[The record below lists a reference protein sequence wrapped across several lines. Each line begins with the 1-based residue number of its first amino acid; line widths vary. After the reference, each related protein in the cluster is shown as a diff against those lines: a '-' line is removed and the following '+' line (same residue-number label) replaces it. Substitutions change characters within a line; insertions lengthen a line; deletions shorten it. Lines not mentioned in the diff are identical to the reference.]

1 MYDQYVRY
9 NKLIS
14 PVNGYSTKR
23 ILMSNIK
30 KFGFDSIDDL
40 HSKYPNFPLF
50 CQETL
55 EKLEYKSK
63 KFSDK
68 KKLSDIE
75 NYNISP
81 KSCLNCSNIFTYE
94 TRNNKFCNSA
104 CSASYNNKKRTNRSV
119 ESKIKTSNSLKKFF
133 KENPIK
139 TKQKRNRKPKQPI
152 TKFCAC
158 CQQKFET
165 TTENKCCSP
174 ECARKNSTY
183 RKIVIPYE
191 HNGEIVFLESTW
203 ELKIA
208 EWLDQH
214 SIKWIRPK
222 HIPWVDNKGKNRKY
236 FPDFYLCDFNI
247 YVDPKNDYQ
256 IKIGKEKI
264 EIIQKSHIL
273 IYGKVEYIIS
283 ELSKFL

>member
-119 ESKIKTSNSLKKFF
+119 ESKIKTSNSLKKFLKKILLRQSKNEIESQNNLLLNF
-133 KENPIK
+133 VLVVNKNLKQLPK
-139 TKQKRNRKPKQPI
+139 TNVAHLNVQERI
-152 TKFCAC
+152 
-158 CQQKFET
+158 
-165 TTENKCCSP
+165 
-174 ECARKNSTY
+174 
-183 RKIVIPYE
+183 
-191 HNGEIVFLESTW
+191 
-203 ELKIA
+203 
-208 EWLDQH
+208 QH
-214 SIKWIRPK
+214 I
-222 HIPWVDNKGKNRKY
+222 
-236 FPDFYLCDFNI
+236 
-247 YVDPKNDYQ
+247 
-256 IKIGKEKI
+256 EK
-264 EIIQKSHIL
+264 L
-273 IYGKVEYIIS
+273 
-283 ELSKFL
+283 